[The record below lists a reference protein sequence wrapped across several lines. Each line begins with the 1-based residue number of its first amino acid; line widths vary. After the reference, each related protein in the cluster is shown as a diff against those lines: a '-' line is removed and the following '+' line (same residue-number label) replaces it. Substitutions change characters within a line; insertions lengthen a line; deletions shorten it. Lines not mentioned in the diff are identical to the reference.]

1 VSADELGA
9 GRASPLSPWRHWQ
22 RRTGSQKAIAALTG
36 LLALLAAIYAVWPLW
51 RALFPLEIDLDEA
64 WNAFHVQAV
73 RSGGTLY
80 PDPDALIANNYPP
93 LSFLLAAGITSITG
107 ADPIFLGRVLSL
119 ASVAVV
125 AACVVSIVRRLGGDR
140 LGAMLGGLWLLA
152 TMLRFFDGYMGQNDP
167 HLPAL
172 ALTALGLT
180 WALARLAR
188 DRPIEP
194 AIVVMVIAGFYKHS
208 LLATPVA
215 ALIWLATSNRLLA
228 LRAATLGAM
237 LAVLGLV
244 LCTFIYGDAF
254 PRQLMMPRVYSL
266 STSLA
271 NLGQLQWIA
280 PALAIWALWAWKD
293 RGSPAAQLSAI
304 YIAAALIVY
313 LLQKLAAGI
322 GVNAQ
327 FELVVATAIGLGCA
341 LSRSFAF
348 RVLGPRADR
357 VLIAC
362 MVILIVRL
370 LASTR
375 VESYWLLLSADYR
388 SQFARNAEILASEVE
403 RVRDMPEPLHCGV
416 PTVCLRAG
424 KDFVFDGFAVAQRRE
439 KGLITAEQL
448 EAKLRAAR
456 ILFVPIDPRASTDA
470 LRIPRGR

>member
-1 VSADELGA
+1 
-9 GRASPLSPWRHWQ
+9 
-22 RRTGSQKAIAALTG
+22 
-36 LLALLAAIYAVWPLW
+36 
-51 RALFPLEIDLDEA
+51 
-64 WNAFHVQAV
+64 
-73 RSGGTLY
+73 
-80 PDPDALIANNYPP
+80 
-93 LSFLLAAGITSITG
+93 
-107 ADPIFLGRVLSL
+107 
-119 ASVAVV
+119 
-125 AACVVSIVRRLGGDR
+125 
-140 LGAMLGGLWLLA
+140 
-152 TMLRFFDGYMGQNDP
+152 
-167 HLPAL
+167 
-172 ALTALGLT
+172 
-180 WALARLAR
+180 
-188 DRPIEP
+188 
-194 AIVVMVIAGFYKHS
+194 MVIAGFYKHS

-215 ALIWLATSNRLLA
+215 VLIWLATSNRLLA
-228 LRAATLGAM
+228 LRAATLGAT

-244 LCTFIYGDAF
+244 LCTLIYGDAF

-266 STSLA
+266 SASVA

-304 YIAAALIVY
+304 YIGAALIVF

-341 LSRSFAF
+341 LSRSFAV

-362 MVILIVRL
+362 MVILIARL

-416 PTVCLRAG
+416 ATVCLRAG
-424 KDFVFDGFAVAQRRE
+424 KGFVFDGFAVAQRRE